1 MKKIIELKHGFCR
14 IFFCFSIVMA
24 CATAQTETLPPP
36 PPEPQIKINPPM
48 AIVLVTLISVFFAM
62 GIISVYVRQCAER
75 HLANDLGDE
84 NTRRANQARGLNP
97 VVISSFPMFLYSDVK
112 DLKIGK
118 SVLECAVCLNE
129 FEDNETLRLL
139 PKCSHVFHPNCIDTW
154 LMSHITCPVCRANL
168 IPKPG
173 DFEIFTVPGQSPDP
187 EYGDPVHEVND
198 SVIDIN
204 IIASPD
210 NDNNNIST
218 AIPQVGSGEGGVYVV
233 FDRPSAQDI
242 IASPEVINI
251 AQTSLHNRPPR
262 TNSEQQKITGKF
274 PRSHST
280 GHSPIQP
287 GEDCERFTLRL
298 PEEVRNKLISNSLF
312 TMERSMLK
320 RYRSS
325 SVGTGSARINHEN
338 YERFNEE
345 GRVDRWGFKPVP
357 PFFSRGGSSRSSKDG
372 NGAGDD
378 KTAVPKNL
386 FKSVKLPFDRLFE
399 KEKDSTGERSFN
411 KLRSGSSSS

>member
-1 MKKIIELKHGFCR
+1 
-14 IFFCFSIVMA
+14 MA
-24 CATAQTETLPPP
+24 HAIAQTETLPPP
-36 PPEPQIKINPPM
+36 PYSFDRQIKINPPI

-75 HLANDLGDE
+75 RFANDFGDE
-84 NTRRANQARGLNP
+84 DFRRGARARGLDP
-97 VVISSFPMFLYSDVK
+97 VVISSFPMFIYSDVK

-129 FEDNETLRLL
+129 FEDDETLRLL

-154 LMSHITCPVCRANL
+154 LISHITCPVCRANL

-173 DFEIFTVPGQSPDP
+173 DFEIFTVPGHSSDP
-187 EYGDPVHEVND
+187 ESSNPIHEVND
-198 SVIDIN
+198 AVIN
-204 IIASPD
+204 
-210 NDNNNIST
+210 
-218 AIPQVGSGEGGVYVV
+218 
-233 FDRPSAQDI
+233 

-251 AQTSLHNRPPR
+251 AQTPAHNRPPR
-262 TNSEQQKITGKF
+262 ANSSKHKITGKF

-280 GHSPIQP
+280 GHSPVQT

-298 PEEVRNKLISNSLF
+298 PEEVRNKLINSGLSRAQSNSLF

-320 RYRSS
+320 GYRSS

-338 YERFNEE
+338 YERFDGE
-345 GRVDRWGFKPVP
+345 GRADRWGFTAVP
-357 PFFSRGGSSRSSKDG
+357 PFFSRAGSTRSSKDG
-372 NGAGDD
+372 NRAGDD
-378 KTAVPKNL
+378 ITAVPKNL
-386 FKSVKLPFDRLFE
+386 FKSVKLPFDRIF
-399 KEKDSTGERSFN
+399 EKDSTGERSFN